1 VAQEALR
8 RGWYLGEDT
17 FRDRLLALMDK
28 AQGIKTRVSRKADAL
43 EKDYSEKDAE
53 QIIQRCVPEMGL
65 PTGAKEL
72 CLLRKGDEGKALI
85 AALIRGR
92 TAASTEWIAKRL
104 QMGHPGA
111 VSRQVGIVKR
121 DKKLLKKLNELEKCA
136 TAGTDPRDE
145 YQDHHH
151 HRRIRMCAATARRHR
166 RACRY
171 NFR

>member
-1 VAQEALR
+1 
-8 RGWYLGEDT
+8 
-17 FRDRLLALMDK
+17 MDK

-53 QIIQRCVPEMGL
+53 QIIQRCGPEMGL

-72 CLLRKGDEGKALI
+72 CLLRKGDEGKALM

-104 QMGHPGA
+104 QMGHPGS

-121 DKKLLKKLNELEKCA
+121 DKKLLKKLNELEK
-136 TAGTDPRDE
+136 
-145 YQDHHH
+145 
-151 HRRIRMCAATARRHR
+151 MCHCGDRP
-166 RACRY
+166 
-171 NFR
+171 